1 MKIPAIVNH
10 QIIEDERPSR
20 VTNQRYERDNFK
32 TQIRNQKKMRLK
44 YDPERK
50 GLWN

>member
-32 TQIRNQKKMRLK
+32 NTDQKPKK
-44 YDPERK
+44 K
-50 GLWN
+50 NASKI